1 MWCRPEP
8 PRRRAGRS
16 LLLLLFVQ
24 AWLLLAACAQP
35 SPALPPAEKTP
46 PALSES
52 DRQFV
57 LEAAGAGL
65 YRLEAARL
73 AELRATDPMLKA
85 YAAMLVQ
92 QNSAA
97 NDQLRAMAQSRGVV
111 WLGAPPAVRR
121 ELLQKALSGLSG
133 EAFDRR
139 FAEQVGIAD
148 HEADLLL
155 FEAAGRSVEDPTL
168 RAWAERM
175 ITALHH
181 HLASARQLPLL
192 QRPVA

>member
-1 MWCRPEP
+1 M
-8 PRRRAGRS
+8 
-16 LLLLLFVQ
+16 LLLLQ
-24 AWLLLAACAQP
+24 ACLLLTACAQP

-52 DRQFV
+52 DRHFV

-65 YRLEAARL
+65 YRLEAARI
-73 AELRATDPMLKA
+73 AELRASDPMLKA

-97 NDQLRAMAQSRGVV
+97 NDELRALAQLRGVV
-111 WLGAPPAVRR
+111 WLGAPPAGRR
-121 ELLQKALSGLSG
+121 ELLHKALAGLSG

-139 FAEQVGIAD
+139 FAELVGVAE
-148 HEADLLL
+148 HQADLLL
-155 FEAAGRSVEDPTL
+155 FEAAGRTVEDPTL

-175 ITALHH
+175 VTALHH

>member
-1 MWCRPEP
+1 MPDAG
-8 PRRRAGRS
+8 AGRRQA
-16 LLLLLFVQ
+16 LLLLCLG
-24 AWLLLAACAQP
+24 LTACAQ
-35 SPALPPAEKTP
+35 SGTALPPAEKTP
-46 PALSES
+46 RALSES
-52 DRQFV
+52 DRRFV

-65 YRLEAARL
+65 YRLAAARI

-97 NDQLRAMAQSRGVV
+97 NDELRALAQSRGVV
-111 WLGAPPAVRR
+111 WLGAPPAARR
-121 ELLQKALSGLSG
+121 ELLQKTLAGLAG

-139 FAEQVGIAD
+139 FVEQVGVAD

-155 FEAAGRSVEDPTL
+155 FQAAGRSVEDPSL
-168 RAWAERM
+168 RAWAER
-175 ITALHH
+175 TLAVLHQ
-181 HLASARQLPLL
+181 HLATARQLPLL